1 MPQKDATTMKK
12 TAKIAL
18 LALVLAAT
26 VPAKAFN
33 FEYNGLKFKTKSDNT
48 CEVTKSS
55 ASGDVVI
62 PEEAVYDGTKYTV
75 VAIGDGAFTSSMS
88 MTSVTIPNTVKSI
101 GTNAFTYCY
110 LLKSL
115 TIPNSVTSIGAKA
128 FSLCSKLET
137 VELSNSL
144 VTIGDNA
151 FSGCKKLATIE
162 IPNSVTT
169 IGAYAF
175 SYCYELA
182 SVTLSNS
189 LTTIGAYAFNQCYG
203 LKSIEIP
210 SSVTTIRD
218 YAFMDCHGLTSIY
231 LSRSLT
237 SIGANIFANCSAL
250 ETLVLDP
257 ENEMYDSRD
266 NCNAIVETAT
276 NKLVIGCK
284 NSTIPNT
291 ITAIGSSAF
300 SGCSGLSAIE
310 IPNSVTSIGNSAFS
324 FCTDL
329 TAIDIPSTVTYIG
342 SSAFSDSGLKS
353 ITIPDGITTIGFGM
367 FAYCSRLASV
377 TLPSSLISIEIKA
390 FDHCTSLASIDIPAS
405 VKSIGSSAFYG
416 SGLTS
421 IDINNVTEIGDMAFE
436 YCAEMKSA
444 SILKAKSVP
453 ESTFENCIA
462 LEKLVL
468 PYEWTSDFKMDF
480 STLCALNTLYIGEKT
495 ATIPDGAFHKNLNL
509 YNFYSNA
516 PTPPASGDII
526 TGWVDLQGTLYV
538 PKGCLDAYK
547 KVSEYSCGFRSFQEL
562 PYQVVVADEDVSVD
576 ISKSTTV
583 SASVTPADATTA
595 PVRWY
600 SLDDDIATVT
610 TDGVVTGVAEGE
622 ATLVA
627 LCDGITA
634 TLKVDV
640 KNSNAVKDVTVDS
653 PEEDGT
659 FDVYNLQ
666 GIRVASGIDK
676 AELASGRIAPGIYIL
691 VTPRGCKKVRL

>member
-1 MPQKDATTMKK
+1 MKR
-12 TAKIAL
+12 TAKFIIL
-18 LALVLAAT
+18 TLMLAT
-26 VPAKAFN
+26 IVPAKAFT
-33 FEYNGLKFKTKSDNT
+33 FEYNGLKFNTKSSNT

-62 PEEAVYDGTKYTV
+62 PTEAVYDGTKYTV

-101 GTNAFTYCY
+101 GVNAFTYCY

-128 FSLCSKLET
+128 FSLCSKLQT
-137 VELSNSL
+137 VKLTNSL
-144 VTIGDNA
+144 ITMGENA
-151 FSGCKKLATIE
+151 FSGCKNLTAIE

-169 IGAYAF
+169 IGSSAF
-175 SYCYELA
+175 SYCYALA

-210 SSVTTIRD
+210 GSVTTIGD
-218 YAFMDCHGLTSIY
+218 YAFMECHGLTSIY

-257 ENEMYDSRD
+257 ENEKYDSRD

-284 NSTIPNT
+284 RSTIPNT

-300 SGCSGLSAIE
+300 SGCTGLTAIE
-310 IPNSVTSIGNSAFS
+310 IPGSVTSIGNSAFYG
-324 FCTDL
+324 CTDL
-329 TAIDIPSTVTYIG
+329 TAIDIPGTVIYIG
-342 SSAFSDSGLKS
+342 SLAFSDSGLKS
-353 ITIPDGITTIGFGM
+353 ITIPEGITTIGFGM

-377 TLPSSLISIEIKA
+377 TLPSSVTSIEAKA
-390 FDHCTSLASIDIPAS
+390 FDHCTSLTAIDIPGT
-405 VKSIGSSAFYG
+405 VKSIGNSAFYG

-421 IDINNVTEIGDMAFE
+421 IDINNVTDIGDMAFE
-436 YCAEMKSA
+436 YCADMKSA
-444 SILKAKSVP
+444 SILKARSVP

-468 PYEWTSDFKMDF
+468 PYEWTSDFKVDF
-480 STLCALNTLYIGEKT
+480 STLSALDTLYVGEKT
-495 ATIPDGAFHKNLNL
+495 AMIPGKAFHKNTNLN
-509 YNFYSNA
+509 NFYSNA
-516 PTPPASGDII
+516 PIPPASGDILI
-526 TGWVDLQGTLYV
+526 YSMGLRGTVYV
-538 PKGCLDAYK
+538 PQGCIDAYK
-547 KVSEYSCGFRSFQEL
+547 KVSEYCGFRDFQEL
-562 PYQVVVADEDVSVD
+562 PYQVVVADGDVSVD
-576 ISKSTTV
+576 ISEFATV
-583 SASVTPADATTA
+583 TASVTPAGATTA
-595 PVRWY
+595 PIRWY

-640 KNSNAVKDVTVDS
+640 NNSNAVKDVTVDTS
-653 PEEDGT
+653 AQDGP

-666 GIRVASGIDK
+666 GVRIASGIDK
-676 AELASGRIAPGIYIL
+676 AELHCGSLAPGIYIL
-691 VTPRGCKKVRL
+691 VSPNSCKKIKI

>member
-1 MPQKDATTMKK
+1 MKK

-18 LALVLAAT
+18 LALMLAAT

-33 FEYNGLKFKTKSDNT
+33 FEYNGLKFKTKSGNT

-55 ASGDVVI
+55 ASADVVI
-62 PEEAVYDGTKYTV
+62 PAEAVCDGTKYTV

-162 IPNSVTT
+162 IPNSVST

-210 SSVTTIRD
+210 SSVTTICD
-218 YAFMDCHGLTSIY
+218 YAFQDCHGLTSVY

-237 SIGANIFANCSAL
+237 SIGANIFANCPAL
-250 ETLVLDP
+250 ETVVLDP
-257 ENEMYDSRD
+257 ENEKYDSRD
-266 NCNAIVETAT
+266 NCNAIIETAS

-284 NSTIPNT
+284 SSIIPNT
-291 ITAIGSSAF
+291 ITAIGNSAF
-300 SGCSGLSAIE
+300 SGCTGLSAIE
-310 IPNSVTSIGNSAFS
+310 IPGSVTSIDNSAFS
-324 FCTDL
+324 GCTNL
-329 TAIDIPSTVTYIG
+329 TDIDIPGSVTYIG

-353 ITIPDGITTIGFGM
+353 ITIPDGITTIRFGM
-367 FAYCSRLASV
+367 FAYCSGLASV
-377 TLPSSLISIEIKA
+377 TLPGSITSIEAKA
-390 FDHCTSLASIDIPAS
+390 FDHCTSLTAIDIPGS

-436 YCAEMKSA
+436 YCAGMKYA

-453 ESTFENCIA
+453 KSTFENCIA

-468 PYEWTSDFKMDF
+468 PYEWTSEFKVDF
-480 STLCALNTLYIGEKT
+480 STLSALNTLYIGEKT
-495 ATIPDGAFHKNLNL
+495 TTIPDGAFHKNANL
-509 YNFYSNA
+509 DNMYSNA
-516 PTPPASGDII
+516 TTPPASGDII
-526 TGWVDLQGTLYV
+526 IYSPGLQGTLYV

-547 KVSEYSCGFRSFQEL
+547 KVDEYCGFRSFQEL
-562 PYQVVVADEDVSVD
+562 PYQVFIADEDVSVD
-576 ISKSTTV
+576 ISKSATV
-583 SASVTPADATTA
+583 SASVIPADATTA
-595 PVRWY
+595 PVKWY
-600 SLDDDIATVT
+600 SLDEDIATVT
-610 TDGVVTGVAEGE
+610 TDGIVTGVSKGS

-627 LCDGITA
+627 FCDGITA
-634 TLKVDV
+634 TIEV
-640 KNSNAVKDVTVDS
+640 AVTEYDAV
-653 PEEDGT
+653 EDIAT
-659 FDVYNLQ
+659 DTPVEDNVYDVYSLQ
-666 GIRVASGIDK
+666 GIRVASGIRK
-676 AELASGRIAPGIYIL
+676 ADLTADRFDHGIYIL
-691 VTPRGCKKVRL
+691 VSSDVCLKVKI

>member
-1 MPQKDATTMKK
+1 M
-12 TAKIAL
+12 
-18 LALVLAAT
+18 
-26 VPAKAFN
+26 
-33 FEYNGLKFKTKSDNT
+33 
-48 CEVTKSS
+48 
-55 ASGDVVI
+55 
-62 PEEAVYDGTKYTV
+62 
-75 VAIGDGAFTSSMS
+75 
-88 MTSVTIPNTVKSI
+88 
-101 GTNAFTYCY
+101 
-110 LLKSL
+110 
-115 TIPNSVTSIGAKA
+115 
-128 FSLCSKLET
+128 
-137 VELSNSL
+137 
-144 VTIGDNA
+144 
-151 FSGCKKLATIE
+151 
-162 IPNSVTT
+162 
-169 IGAYAF
+169 
-175 SYCYELA
+175 
-182 SVTLSNS
+182 
-189 LTTIGAYAFNQCYG
+189 
-203 LKSIEIP
+203 
-210 SSVTTIRD
+210 
-218 YAFMDCHGLTSIY
+218 TSIY

-324 FCTDL
+324 LCTDL

-342 SSAFSDSGLKS
+342 SSAFSDSGLQS
-353 ITIPDGITTIGFGM
+353 ITIPEGITTIGFGM

-377 TLPSSLISIEIKA
+377 TLPESVTSIGIRA
-390 FDHCTSLASIDIPAS
+390 FDHCTSLASIDIPGT

-444 SILKAKSVP
+444 SILKAGSVP

-468 PYEWTSDFKMDF
+468 PYEWSSDFKVDF
-480 STLCALNTLYIGEKT
+480 STLSALNTLYVGEKT
-495 ATIPDGAFHKNLNL
+495 PMIPSKAFHKNTNL
-509 YNFYSNA
+509 DNFYSNA
-516 PTPPASGDII
+516 PIPPASGDILI
-526 TGWVDLQGTLYV
+526 FSPTLQGTLYV
-538 PKGCLDAYK
+538 PQGCLDAYK
-547 KVSEYSCGFRSFQEL
+547 KVSEYCGFRSFQEL

-576 ISKSTTV
+576 ISESATV
-583 SASVTPADATTA
+583 SASVTPADATAA
-595 PVRWY
+595 PIRWY

-640 KNSNAVKDVTVDS
+640 KNSNAVKDVAVDS

-676 AELASGRIAPGIYIL
+676 PELTSGSLAPGIYIL
-691 VTPRGCKKVRL
+691 VTPHGCKKVRL